1 MQEIKE
7 LRKEL
12 GLSQNQFA
20 WYFGIPVS
28 TIHNWE
34 QGIAKPPRYVP
45 RMIKKLAVYEKDQ
58 IEKFVQ
64 NGGEWE

>member
-1 MQEIKE
+1 MQEIKD

-20 WYFGIPVS
+20 WYFGISPS

-34 QGIAKPPRYVP
+34 QGLSRPPKYVP
-45 RMIKKLAVYEKDQ
+45 RMLRKLATYEREQ
-58 IEKFVQ
+58 IEEFVR
-64 NGGEWE
+64 NGGERK